1 PGSSLIAGTGRRVR
15 ERVEFALSLPHVTR
29 VNRRFIRLVGVRNGY
44 QYQQVPIDDMYARL
58 ELEHL
63 DTRRTV
69 ADLVVLH
76 KLVNGEMVCPDV
88 LQLLNFKTPSS
99 TRSNDLFIRQH
110 YGTNYAANSTVA
122 RLQRAGNNLPITV
135 DLFHD
140 GVRTLKWK
148 VKGAVLPT

>member
-1 PGSSLIAGTGRRVR
+1 MGSQDNNEKTDAIC
-15 ERVEFALSLPHVTR
+15 F
-29 VNRRFIRLVGVRNGY
+29 
-44 QYQQVPIDDMYARL
+44 
-58 ELEHL
+58 
-63 DTRRTV
+63 
-69 ADLVVLH
+69 H

-88 LQLLNFKTPSS
+88 LQLLHFKTSSS

-122 RLQRAGNNLPITV
+122 RLQRASNNLPSTI